1 MKNNLSSKT
10 VTLAQLAKVID
21 HSLLLPELTVE
32 EAIAGCQVARKYG
45 CASVCIKPCYIE
57 LAVKEL
63 AGSDVKVGTVI
74 GFPHGNSTIPTKV
87 FEAKDA
93 IARGAVELDLVLNIG
108 MLRSGNFDYVREE
121 IHQVVEAAKG
131 KAIVKVILEN
141 AYLTDEEKRT
151 ACRLCDEAGAHFVKT
166 STGFAPTGCTIADLN
181 LMYASVSER
190 MHVKAAHG
198 IKTLDGLLEVIDVG
212 VSRVG
217 VRFTAEIL
225 EDFRQRF
232 PERC

>member
-1 MKNNLSSKT
+1 MKNNLSSQT

-32 EAIAGCQVARKYG
+32 EAIAGCQVAKKYG

-57 LAVKEL
+57 LAVNEL
-63 AGSDVKVGTVI
+63 AGTDVKVGTVI
-74 GFPHGNSTIPTKV
+74 GFPHGNSTIPVKV

-93 IARGAVELDLVLNIG
+93 VSRGAVELDLVLNIG
-108 MLRSGNFDYVREE
+108 MLRSGDFDYVRDE
-121 IHQVVEAAKG
+121 ICQVVEAAQG

-181 LMYASVSER
+181 LMYASVSPR

-217 VRFTAEIL
+217 VRFTTEIL
-225 EDFRQRF
+225 EDFRKRF